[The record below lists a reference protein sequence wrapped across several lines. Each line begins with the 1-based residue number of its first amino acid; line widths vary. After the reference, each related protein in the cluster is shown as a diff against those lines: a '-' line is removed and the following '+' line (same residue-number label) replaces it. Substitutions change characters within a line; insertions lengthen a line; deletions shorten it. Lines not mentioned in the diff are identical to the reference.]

1 MHTHKGLHSFNTQ
14 QSSVSL
20 QKLYKVQ
27 EKFQLRVCKE
37 GVGKHAEGRALLSCR
52 ALMKEGPSSHPDF
65 TTSSCAEHLGQQCS
79 RSGTELDVT
88 KINATGPMVL
98 NVRASE

>member
-1 MHTHKGLHSFNTQ
+1 MHTNKGLHSFNTQ

-37 GVGKHAEGRALLSCR
+37 GVGKHAEGRR
-52 ALMKEGPSSHPDF
+52 A
-65 TTSSCAEHLGQQCS
+65 A
-79 RSGTELDVT
+79 
-88 KINATGPMVL
+88 
-98 NVRASE
+98 VR

>member
-52 ALMKEGPSSHPDF
+52 ALMKVPAP
-65 TTSSCAEHLGQQCS
+65 TLTSPPA
-79 RSGTELDVT
+79 
-88 KINATGPMVL
+88 AVL
-98 NVRASE
+98 SI